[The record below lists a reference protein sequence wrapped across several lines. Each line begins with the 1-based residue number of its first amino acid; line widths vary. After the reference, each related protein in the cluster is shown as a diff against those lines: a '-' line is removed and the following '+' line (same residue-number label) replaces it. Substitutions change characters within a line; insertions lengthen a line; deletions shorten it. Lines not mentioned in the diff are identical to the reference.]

1 MTLRILQVVPYFCP
15 AFGGPV
21 SVVHNLSRELGKRN
35 HKVSVC
41 TTDIQSPKVRL
52 GISDNH
58 YYVNGFYVQY
68 FKNVPGLSSFYFSP
82 SMIQF
87 AIKEVPKFD
96 VIHLHGYRTFPNVV
110 IAHYAMKYV
119 VPYVL
124 QAHGSLPRIMAWQR
138 LKWSYDVLFGY
149 RLLRDAAKVVALSQV
164 EAQQYKA
171 MGVPEEKIAI
181 IPNGIDLSEYGDL
194 PPKGAFKKKFNIDD
208 EERIVL
214 YLGRIHRIKGID
226 ILVRAFADVV
236 ENLDDVK
243 LVVVGPDDGYLG
255 ELEALTKAL
264 KIEDNVLILGP
275 LYGKDKLE
283 AYVDADVY
291 VLPSRYETFP
301 MSLLEAYACSKTI
314 VASTVGGLKEL
325 VINGTTG
332 LLFESGNIKQLVHYI
347 SSLLDDEAE
356 AEKMGLRGRRFVEN
370 NFSIKKIAEKLEE
383 LYRRTVVTN
392 VKGYT
397 L

>member
-96 VIHLHGYRTFPNVV
+96 VIHLHGYRTFQNIVV
-110 IAHYAMKYV
+110 AHYAKKYG

-138 LKWSYDVLFGY
+138 LKWIYDVLFGY
-149 RLLRDAAKVVALSQV
+149 RLLRDASKVVALSQV

-171 MGVPEEKIAI
+171 MGVPEEKIAV
-181 IPNGIDLSEYGDL
+181 IPNGIDSSEYADL
-194 PPKGAFKKKFNIDD
+194 PPSGSFRKKFNIGEDKK
-208 EERIVL
+208 IML
-214 YLGRIHRIKGID
+214 YLGI
-226 ILVRAFADVV
+226 IL
-236 ENLDDVK
+236 ENK
-243 LVVVGPDDGYLG
+243 SLVFLAEPFS
-255 ELEALTKAL
+255 
-264 KIEDNVLILGP
+264 ILW
-275 LYGKDKLE
+275 KKLE
-283 AYVDADVY
+283 
-291 VLPSRYETFP
+291 R
-301 MSLLEAYACSKTI
+301 I
-314 VASTVGGLKEL
+314 
-325 VINGTTG
+325 
-332 LLFESGNIKQLVHYI
+332 
-347 SSLLDDEAE
+347 
-356 AEKMGLRGRRFVEN
+356 
-370 NFSIKKIAEKLEE
+370 
-383 LYRRTVVTN
+383 
-392 VKGYT
+392 
-397 L
+397 